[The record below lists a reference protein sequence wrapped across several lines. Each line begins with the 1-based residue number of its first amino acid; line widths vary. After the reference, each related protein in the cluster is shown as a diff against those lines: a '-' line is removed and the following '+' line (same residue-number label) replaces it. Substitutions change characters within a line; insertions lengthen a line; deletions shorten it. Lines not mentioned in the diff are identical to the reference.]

1 MKFSAKSSDLQKA
14 LAKIIGVVPTR
25 STLPI
30 LENLLFDLNKNTLK
44 VTATDLEVSMTVSI
58 EVKGSEDGTIAIPA
72 KRLSDTVRALP
83 ETNVTLSAD
92 VENNRITMKT
102 ENGEYALTGES
113 SDEFPSIPQ
122 FKSEKNLEVDASA
135 LQHMISRALFAV
147 SSDELRP
154 AMTGV
159 LLQIQPKEFRAV
171 STDGHRLVKITS
183 TAFASPE
190 LTRDIVVPA
199 KALTLVEKLVA
210 DGNNA
215 ISMNQSHILF
225 TFGSTSLTS
234 RLIEENYPNYES
246 VIPLENDK
254 SLVVNKD
261 ELLQSVRRV
270 SLYSNSATHQ
280 VRFSVRTNELT
291 ITAEDIDFGTEAK
304 EVIVCDYAAD
314 DLDIGFNSTY
324 VMDVLAHIDSP
335 EAVFRFSSATRAAI
349 VEPHVQ
355 RENETVLMLVMPV
368 RLNN

>member
-1 MKFSAKSSDLQKA
+1 MKFSVKSNDLQKS

-30 LENLLFDLNKNTLK
+30 LENLLFDVNKNTLK
-44 VTATDLEVSMTVSI
+44 ITATDLEVSMTVSM
-58 EVKGSEDGTIAIPA
+58 EVKGIEDGTIAIPG
-72 KRLSDTVRALP
+72 KRLNDTVRALP
-83 ETNVTLSAD
+83 DTMVMLHAD

-102 ENGEYALTGES
+102 DNGEYALTGES
-113 SDEFPSIPQ
+113 SDEFPSAPQ
-122 FKSEKNLEVDASA
+122 FKEEKNLEVDAAA
-135 LQHMISRALFAV
+135 LQHMIGRALFAV

-154 AMTGV
+154 AMMGV
-159 LLQIQPKEFRAV
+159 LLQILPSEFRAV

-183 TAFASPE
+183 TAFTSPE

-210 DGNNA
+210 EGSNA
-215 ISMNQSHILF
+215 ISINATHILF

-234 RLIEENYPNYES
+234 RLIEDKYPNYES

-254 SLVVNKD
+254 RLIVNKD
-261 ELLQSVRRV
+261 ELLRSVRRV
-270 SLYSNSATHQ
+270 SLYSNSTTHQ
-280 VRFSVRTNELT
+280 VRFSLRTNELT

-314 DLDIGFNSTY
+314 DMDIGFNSTY
-324 VMDVLAHIDSP
+324 VIDVLSHIDHE
-335 EAVFRFSSATRAAI
+335 EAAFRFSSSTRAAI

-355 RENETVLMLVMPV
+355 RDRELVIMLVMPV